1 MSCASMRA
9 FAGATSATD
18 VVAFVFSEFAQ
29 QVVFGL
35 AIGAVYGSLAL
46 ALVLIY
52 RATRIVNFA
61 QGEMAM
67 FSTFIAWSLMTNHGL
82 SYWAAFFLTIAI
94 AFAGGV
100 AIERMLIRP
109 FHHASHLVV
118 ILVTIALF
126 VIFNGLAGWIW
137 QPEQREFPSPFSTRP
152 IDIGGVAIARQDI
165 GIIVIT
171 LGFVIL
177 LWAFFRFTKL
187 GLGMRASAIGPDAS
201 RLLGVRVGWMYAL
214 AWGFSAALGAISG
227 MLVAPVVFL
236 SPTMMQAILIYAF
249 AAAVLGGIESPAG
262 AVVGGLLLGIGTTL
276 LGTYVDFVTSEL
288 ELPIA
293 FFILV
298 LVLLVRP
305 AGLFG
310 RAAVRRV

>member
-1 MSCASMRA
+1 VVVLA
-9 FAGATSATD
+9 FAW
-18 VVAFVFSEFAQ
+18 SEFFQ
-29 QVVFGL
+29 QLVFGL

-52 RATRIVNFA
+52 RTTRIVNFA

-67 FSTFIAWSLMTNHGL
+67 FSTFIAWSLMTNHGF
-82 SYWAAFFLTIAI
+82 SYWAAFFMTIAI

-100 AIERMLIRP
+100 GVERLLIRP

-118 ILVTIALF
+118 IMVTIALF
-126 VIFNGLAGWIW
+126 VFLNGLAGWIW
-137 QPEQREFPSPFSTRP
+137 QPEQREFPSPFSAKP
-152 IDIGGVAIARQDI
+152 IDVAGVAIGRQDL

-171 LGFVIL
+171 LGFVVL
-177 LWAFFRFTKL
+177 LWVFFRFTKL
-187 GLGMRASAIGPDAS
+187 GLAMRAAAIGPDPS
-201 RLLGVRVGWMYAL
+201 RLLGVPVGWMFAMG
-214 AWGFSAALGAISG
+214 WGFSAALGAISG
-227 MLVAPVVFL
+227 MMVAPVVFL
-236 SPTMMQAILIYAF
+236 SPTMMQSILIYAF

-262 AVVGGLLLGIGTTL
+262 AVVGGLLLGVGTTL

-293 FFILV
+293 FAILI

-310 RAAVRRV
+310 RVAVRRV